1 MRRGWLVP
9 VAACGLALVP
19 VSAAAH
25 VHLVTATPPSG
36 TSAPAPPGRIV
47 LSFAEALDPARSSAA
62 LVGPDGHPTPW
73 PATVSGGTL
82 AVQPPALPAGAWL
95 LRWSATV
102 SDGDHETG
110 DYRFTVV
117 SPRPAVA
124 PATGPAGAGMPGP
137 VERGGRL
144 LLLGLGVPLAGLL
157 LLGGAALTADPGRRA
172 TAGSRLAG
180 LRSWLW
186 ALELISLC
194 GFAAGLVA
202 AGGTGLL
209 AGSVTGPPLLA
220 AIGVTAALGVA
231 VFDGGALRAGESA
244 SVPTTLLGMGLSI
257 VLLAALAAVVE
268 APGGDLPGTVAAVLA
283 LAALGAVAGSAIS
296 AAATPG
302 APAERGAELLR
313 RLPRAVVGLAL
324 LAAAAALHPDPT
336 TEGAAVAGG
345 IAAALL
351 LLRGGAGTGLLRRA
365 TRPAPALHAISLAGA
380 VAPRFERGPAA
391 AAPAP
396 EPPRQAGHPLPA
408 GTPLHRRLSGHF
420 VDLSR
425 LLETLGWSAFTGYV
439 RIEDGAV
446 LGVLVLVDGV
456 VAAARL
462 QGDESATGSDAVR
475 LLARGAARGRALL
488 DVVGLDAETARAV
501 VDLLSAPTLFSGL
514 RARMVNL
521 DGILE
526 DLCECGRDGTVV
538 VSSADDTGVI
548 LVRRGG
554 VHGAYTRRLPRL
566 HDTPAV
572 VTAIAGDEAALVEVR
587 VAPRRPEEAAAEV
600 EVEGAAAPVAAMA
613 DEDGGPLWDRYHE
626 AGRRRL

>member
-1 MRRGWLVP
+1 MRRRWLVP

-62 LVGPDGHPTPW
+62 LVGPDAHPTPW

-95 LRWSATV
+95 LRWSVTV
-102 SDGDHETG
+102 ADGDHETG
-110 DYRFTVV
+110 DYRFTVA
-117 SPRPAVA
+117 SPRPAAA
-124 PATGPAGAGMPGP
+124 PATGPGAGGPPGP

-157 LLGGAALTADPGRRA
+157 LLGGAVLTADPGRRA
-172 TAGSRLAG
+172 SAGSRLAG

-186 ALELISLC
+186 ALELLSLC
-194 GFAAGLVA
+194 GFAAGLVV
-202 AGGTGLL
+202 AGGTGML

-220 AIGVTAALGVA
+220 AIGVTAALGAA
-231 VFDGGALRAGESA
+231 VFDGGALRAGEAA
-244 SVPTTLLGMGLSI
+244 SVPTTVLGRALSI
-257 VLLAALAAVVE
+257 VLLAALAALVE
-268 APGGDLPGTVAAVLA
+268 APGGDLAGTVAAVLA
-283 LAALGAVAGSAIS
+283 LSALGAVAGSAIS
-296 AAATPG
+296 AVATPG
-302 APAERGAELLR
+302 APAQRRAELLR
-313 RLPRAVVGLAL
+313 LLPRAVVGLAL
-324 LAAAAALHPDPT
+324 LAAAAALHPDPMT
-336 TEGAAVAGG
+336 AGAAVAGG

-351 LLRGGAGTGLLRRA
+351 LLRGGAGTGLLGRP
-365 TRPAPALHAISLAGA
+365 TRPAPALHAVTLAGA
-380 VAPRFERGPAA
+380 VAPRFERGRAA
-391 AAPAP
+391 AAPP
-396 EPPRQAGHPLPA
+396 VPPRSAGHPLPA

-462 QGDESATGSDAVR
+462 EGEESATGPDAVR
-475 LLARGAARGRALL
+475 LLGRGVARGRALL
-488 DVVGLDAETARAV
+488 DVVGLEAETARAV

-521 DGILE
+521 EGILE

-548 LVRRGG
+548 LVRGGG

-566 HDTPAV
+566 HETPAV

-587 VAPRRPEEAAAEV
+587 VAPRRPEEVEAEAEV
-600 EVEGAAAPVAAMA
+600 EVAAVPVASVA

-626 AGRRRL
+626 AGRRRV